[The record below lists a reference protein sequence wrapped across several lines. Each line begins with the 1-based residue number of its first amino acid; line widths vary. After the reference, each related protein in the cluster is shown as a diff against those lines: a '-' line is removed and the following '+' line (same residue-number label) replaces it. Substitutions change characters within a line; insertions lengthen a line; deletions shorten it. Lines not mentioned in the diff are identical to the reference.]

1 MIVSKVLKIIFKM
14 SKNKKP
20 AGEIPLFRLAS
31 RSGTTDE
38 NALRAKPCREKKTKA
53 LGTKNHATTR
63 LKSPPTGHN
72 N

>member
-38 NALRAKPCREKKTKA
+38 NALRAKPCREKKNQSVGNEESCNDSSEESA
-53 LGTKNHATTR
+53 DRA
-63 LKSPPTGHN
+63 
-72 N
+72 